1 MTKILVDETLRTKL
15 QNLTQ
20 PLELCD
26 EAGHVLGRFEPV
38 LDPAL
43 YDLEPP
49 PMTEEDLERIRQ
61 QKFGKT
67 YTTAEVIAYLEKL

>member
-15 QNLTQ
+15 HDLTQ

-26 EAGHVLGRFEPV
+26 AEGHILGRFTPV

-49 PMTEEDLERIRQ
+49 FTEEEIKQRLLE
-61 QKFGKT
+61 KGGKT
-67 YTTAEVIAYLEKL
+67 YTTAEVLAHLEKL

>member
-1 MTKILVDETLRTKL
+1 MTKILVDETLKMKL
-15 QNLTQ
+15 HNLTQ

-26 EAGHVLGRFEPV
+26 EQGHILGRFVPV

-49 PMTEEDLERIRQ
+49 ITEDELQRLRS
-61 QKFGKT
+61 QKSGKT